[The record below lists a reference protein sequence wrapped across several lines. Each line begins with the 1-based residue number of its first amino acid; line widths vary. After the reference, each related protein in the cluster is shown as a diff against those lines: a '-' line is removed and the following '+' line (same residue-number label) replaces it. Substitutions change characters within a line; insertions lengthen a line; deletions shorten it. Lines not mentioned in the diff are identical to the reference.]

1 MLSDL
6 RFRLRALFRRADVE
20 QELDDEIRF
29 HLQQQAEKYMAAG
42 VDRDEALRRA
52 RLTFG
57 GADRAREECRE
68 VRGVSWLE
76 QTVQDLGYAARVLRH
91 SRGFTTVAVLS
102 LALGIGATTSVF
114 AVLDAVVLRPL
125 PVPQPNRLVVLRPL
139 VRGDRFVLFNPVYE
153 ELRRRQHVLD
163 DMAAISDAS
172 FLPVAL
178 PGSASPSYVA
188 GSLVSGSYFRVL
200 RLEPEIGR
208 LLSDADDTR
217 SATCAAVISH
227 GFWVRQFQQ
236 SPVAL
241 GQQLRVRRTACTIVG
256 VAPERYRSHQAGY
269 ASDIWVPIRPLT
281 APESLDSHTMA
292 FFSGVIGRL
301 GDGVGSDAAAAA
313 LTSLYQQ
320 IEITEPQGPVRPG
333 AVRPSATDYSIRL
346 LPGAQGLGVLRDT
359 FDEPLWIV
367 LSIVAVFLL
376 IAMSNV
382 ATLLLARGE
391 ARMRELATRAAL
403 GGTRGRLIRQLA
415 VEGGLLSLLGG
426 AIGLLLARI
435 LSPVL
440 ASMISMEYF
449 TVVLEPQASAR
460 VAAVIAGAVM
470 MATFMTGLLPAL
482 RLSRV
487 DVQPAIVG
495 TGRTT
500 AASTR
505 RLARALVTA
514 QMALSLLLVFAAGL
528 LLRTMTEL
536 KSVDPGFQPH
546 QVVTI
551 EVTHEDAGR
560 APSPEMAD
568 ADAQA
573 AQFRVLDAAL
583 NRIPGVRSAALS
595 WLELFGGSD
604 LWLTMHPAA
613 RPDDRH
619 DTRVDYVSPRYFE
632 TVGMQMIAGRD
643 FTPADR
649 RGAPPVA
656 VVNETLARR
665 RLGGFAAI
673 GQSIVLE
680 YPRDQQPPFTVV
692 GIVRDSK
699 YNGLREDKVE
709 PMAWTPL
716 EQWPQRVRA
725 IALRTSPGAGEDVIR
740 QARAAL
746 TAVDPDFMVRKVTTL
761 EEQVDGTVGREIM
774 LLQLA
779 SGFSAVAL
787 LLAAVGLYG
796 TMAYAVARRRRE
808 FGIRMA
814 LGAQGGRV
822 VKMMLREAL
831 EMVTMGAIVGLP
843 LALLAGY
850 ACRSFLYGV
859 GPADVTTLA
868 IACAVLAAVA
878 VVAAYGPARRASS
891 VEPASALRCD

>member
-1 MLSDL
+1 MLSDIAY
-6 RFRLRALFRRADVE
+6 RLRALFRGKAVE

-29 HLQQQAEKYMAAG
+29 HLARQVDKYVAMG
-42 VDRDEALRRA
+42 LERDEALRRA
-52 RLTFG
+52 RLAFG
-57 GADRAREECRE
+57 ATDRVAEECRDA
-68 VRGVSWLE
+68 RGISWLE
-76 QTVQDLGYAARVLRH
+76 QTSQDVRYAARVLRH
-91 SRGFTTVAVLS
+91 GRGFTAIAILS

-125 PVPQPNRLVVLRPL
+125 PVPEPNRLVVLRSL

-163 DMAAISDAS
+163 DMAAISDSS
-172 FLPVAL
+172 FLPVTL
-178 PGSASPSYVA
+178 PGSLSPTYVA

-200 RLEPEIGR
+200 RLEPQIGR
-208 LLSDADDTR
+208 LLIDADDTR
-217 SATCAAVISH
+217 SAACAAVISY

-236 SPVAL
+236 SPTAL

-256 VAPERYRSHQAGY
+256 IAPERFRSHQAGY
-269 ASDIWVPIRPLT
+269 ASDVWVPIRPLT
-281 APESLDSHTMA
+281 EPESLDSHTMA
-292 FFSGVIGRL
+292 FFSGVMGRL
-301 GDGVGSDAAAAA
+301 RDGVTPAAATAA
-313 LTSLYQQ
+313 LTTLYQQ
-320 IEITEPQGPVRPG
+320 IETTEPQEPTGPGRVAP
-333 AVRPSATDYSIRL
+333 APTDYAIRL
-346 LPGAQGLGVLRDT
+346 LPGAQGLGVLREA

-367 LSIVAVFLL
+367 LSIVAVFLV
-376 IAMSNV
+376 IATSNV

-391 ARMRELATRAAL
+391 ARTRELATRAAI
-403 GGTRGRLIRQLA
+403 GGTRSRLVRQLA
-415 VEGGLLSLLGG
+415 TEGALLSLLGG
-426 AIGLLLARI
+426 AMGLLLAR
-435 LSPVL
+435 LLTPAL
-440 ASMISMEYF
+440 ASTISMDYF
-449 TVVLEPQASAR
+449 VVVLEPQASTR
-460 VAAVIAGAVM
+460 VAAVVAGTVM
-470 MATFMTGLLPAL
+470 LATLVTGLLPAL

-487 DVQPAIVG
+487 DLQPAIAG

-500 AASTR
+500 AGSTR
-505 RLARALVTA
+505 RLARSLVTA
-514 QMALSLLLVFAAGL
+514 QMALSLLLVFVAGL

-536 KSVDPGFQPH
+536 KSVDPGFQPQ

-551 EVTHEDAGR
+551 EVTHEDRER
-560 APSPEMAD
+560 APGTRVDP
-568 ADAQA
+568 DAQA
-573 AQFRVLDAAL
+573 AQFRVLDDAL

-619 DTRVDYVSPRYFE
+619 DTRVDYVTQRYFE

-649 RGAPPVA
+649 RGAPPVV

-665 RLGGFAAI
+665 RLGGVAAI

-680 YPRDQQPPFTVV
+680 YPRDQQPPFTVI

-709 PMAWTPL
+709 PMAWAPL
-716 EQWPQRVRA
+716 EQWPQQLRA
-725 IALRTSPGAGEDVIR
+725 ISLRTSPGAGEDVVR

-746 TAVDPDFMVRKVTTL
+746 AAVDPDIMVRKVTTL
-761 EEQVDGTVGREIM
+761 EEQVDETVGREIL

-779 SGFSAVAL
+779 SSFSAVAL

-796 TMAYAVARRRRE
+796 TLAYAVARRTRE

-814 LGAQGGRV
+814 LGAQGGRLV
-822 VKMMLREAL
+822 GMILREAL
-831 EMVTMGAIVGLP
+831 AAVALGAVIGVP
-843 LALLAGY
+843 LAMLAGY
-850 ACRSFLYGV
+850 ACRRFLYGV

-868 IACAVLAAVA
+868 VACAVLAAVA
-878 VVAAYGPARRASS
+878 VVAAYGPARRASA

>member
-1 MLSDL
+1 
-6 RFRLRALFRRADVE
+6 
-20 QELDDEIRF
+20 
-29 HLQQQAEKYMAAG
+29 
-42 VDRDEALRRA
+42 
-52 RLTFG
+52 
-57 GADRAREECRE
+57 
-68 VRGVSWLE
+68 
-76 QTVQDLGYAARVLRH
+76 
-91 SRGFTTVAVLS
+91 
-102 LALGIGATTSVF
+102 
-114 AVLDAVVLRPL
+114 
-125 PVPQPNRLVVLRPL
+125 
-139 VRGDRFVLFNPVYE
+139 
-153 ELRRRQHVLD
+153 
-163 DMAAISDAS
+163 
-172 FLPVAL
+172 
-178 PGSASPSYVA
+178 
-188 GSLVSGSYFRVL
+188 
-200 RLEPEIGR
+200 
-208 LLSDADDTR
+208 
-217 SATCAAVISH
+217 
-227 GFWVRQFQQ
+227 
-236 SPVAL
+236 
-241 GQQLRVRRTACTIVG
+241 
-256 VAPERYRSHQAGY
+256 
-269 ASDIWVPIRPLT
+269 
-281 APESLDSHTMA
+281 
-292 FFSGVIGRL
+292 
-301 GDGVGSDAAAAA
+301 
-313 LTSLYQQ
+313 
-320 IEITEPQGPVRPG
+320 
-333 AVRPSATDYSIRL
+333 
-346 LPGAQGLGVLRDT
+346 
-359 FDEPLWIV
+359 
-367 LSIVAVFLL
+367 
-376 IAMSNV
+376 
-382 ATLLLARGE
+382 
-391 ARMRELATRAAL
+391 
-403 GGTRGRLIRQLA
+403 
-415 VEGGLLSLLGG
+415 
-426 AIGLLLARI
+426 
-435 LSPVL
+435 
-440 ASMISMEYF
+440 
-449 TVVLEPQASAR
+449 
-460 VAAVIAGAVM
+460 
-470 MATFMTGLLPAL
+470 
-482 RLSRV
+482 
-487 DVQPAIVG
+487 
-495 TGRTT
+495 
-500 AASTR
+500 
-505 RLARALVTA
+505 
-514 QMALSLLLVFAAGL
+514 MALSLLLVFAAGL

-560 APSPEMAD
+560 APSAEKAD

-604 LWLTMHPAA
+604 LWLTMHPAS

-632 TVGMQMIAGRD
+632 TVGMQMLAGRD
-643 FTPADR
+643 FTQADR

-656 VVNETLARR
+656 IVNETLARR

-680 YPRDQQPPFTVV
+680 YPRDQQPPFTVI

-761 EEQVDGTVGREIM
+761 EELVDGSVGREIM

-822 VKMMLREAL
+822 VTMMLREAL
-831 EMVTMGAIVGLP
+831 AMVTMGAIIGLP
-843 LALLAGY
+843 LALVAGY

-868 IACAVLAAVA
+868 VACAVLAAVA
-878 VVAAYGPARRASS
+878 VVAAYGPARRASA

>member
-1 MLSDL
+1 MLSDIAY
-6 RFRLRALFRRADVE
+6 RLRALFRGKAVE
-20 QELDDEIRF
+20 RELDDEIRF
-29 HLQQQAEKYMAAG
+29 HLARQVDKYVAMG
-42 VDRDEALRRA
+42 LERDEALRQA
-52 RLTFG
+52 RLAFG
-57 GADRAREECRE
+57 ATDRVAEECRDA
-68 VRGVSWLE
+68 RGISWLE
-76 QTVQDLGYAARVLRH
+76 QTSQDVRYAARVLRH
-91 SRGFTTVAVLS
+91 GRGFTAIAILS
-102 LALGIGATTSVF
+102 LALGIGATTAVF

-125 PVPQPNRLVVLRPL
+125 PVPEPNRLVVLRPL

-163 DMAAISDAS
+163 DMAAISDSS
-172 FLPVAL
+172 FLAMTL
-178 PGSASPSYVA
+178 PGSVSPTYVA

-200 RLEPEIGR
+200 RLEPQIGR

-217 SATCAAVISH
+217 SATCAAVISY

-236 SPVAL
+236 SPTAL

-256 VAPERYRSHQAGY
+256 VAPERFRSHQAGY
-269 ASDIWVPIRPLT
+269 APDVWVPIRPLT
-281 APESLDSHTMA
+281 EPGSLDSHTMA
-292 FFSGVIGRL
+292 FFSGVMGRL
-301 GDGVGSDAAAAA
+301 RDGVTPGAATAA

-320 IEITEPQGPVRPG
+320 IETTEPQGPTGPG
-333 AVRPSATDYSIRL
+333 KLAPGPTDYAMRL

-367 LSIVAVFLL
+367 LSIVVVFLL

-391 ARMRELATRAAL
+391 ARTRELATRAAI
-403 GGTRGRLIRQLA
+403 GGTRSRLVRQLA
-415 VEGGLLSLLGG
+415 TEGALLSLLGG
-426 AIGLLLARI
+426 GMGLLLARI
-435 LSPVL
+435 LTQVL
-440 ASMISMEYF
+440 ASMISMDYF
-449 TVVLEPQASAR
+449 TVVLEPGASTR
-460 VAAVIAGAVM
+460 VAAVVAGAVM
-470 MATFMTGLLPAL
+470 VATLVTGLVPAL

-487 DVQPAIVG
+487 DLQPAIAG
-495 TGRTT
+495 AGRAT
-500 AASTR
+500 AGSTR
-505 RLARALVTA
+505 KLARSLVTA

-560 APSPEMAD
+560 APGAEPVG

-573 AQFRVLDAAL
+573 AQFRVLDDAL

-595 WLELFGGSD
+595 WLELFGGND
-604 LWLTMHPAA
+604 LWLTIHPAA

-619 DTRVDYVSPRYFE
+619 DARVDYVTPRYFE
-632 TVGMQMIAGRD
+632 TMGMQIIAGRD
-643 FTPADR
+643 FTQSDR
-649 RGAPPVA
+649 RGTPPVA

-665 RLGGFAAI
+665 RLGGVAAI

-680 YPRDQQPPFTVV
+680 YPRDQQPPFTVI

-725 IALRTSPGAGEDVIR
+725 ISLRLKPGAGDDVVR
-740 QARAAL
+740 HARAAL
-746 TAVDPDFMVRKVTTL
+746 TTVDPDLMVRKIATL
-761 EEQVDGTVGREIM
+761 EDQVDATVGREIM

-779 SGFSAVAL
+779 SSFSAVAL

-796 TMAYAVARRRRE
+796 TLAYSVARRTRE

-814 LGAQGGRV
+814 LGAEGGRLV
-822 VKMMLREAL
+822 GMMLREAL
-831 EMVTMGAIVGLP
+831 AAVALGAVVGVP
-843 LALLAGY
+843 LAMLAGY

-859 GPADVTTLA
+859 APTDPTTLGV
-868 IACAVLAAVA
+868 ACGVLGVVGVLAAYA
-878 VVAAYGPARRASS
+878 PARRAST
-891 VEPASALRCD
+891 VEPVVALRCE